1 MAKQEIEIENKYS
14 KYEIA
19 RILGARALQLSM
31 NAPLLL
37 KIEKEE
43 LKRIRYDSLSIA
55 EMELR
60 AGVLPITVKRPL
72 PQRADVEEQ
81 EEKKR
86 ETKEDIEERKEVR
99 KIEQEEIR
107 EEMNVEPEEEL
118 EEIEEENPKKDIV
131 KEAIIPEVSK
141 VIEEEEIVIK

>member
-1 MAKQEIEIENKYS
+1 MTKQEIEIEDKYS

-37 KIEKEE
+37 KIDKEKLE
-43 LKRIRYDSLSIA
+43 RIKYDPLEIA

-72 PQRADVEEQ
+72 PQKVEVEEQ
-81 EEKKR
+81 EEPKK
-86 ETKEDIEERKEVR
+86 ETKEDLEEKKLEKKIERKE
-99 KIEQEEIR
+99 IM

-118 EEIEEENPKKDIV
+118 EEMEDENAKKEIV
-131 KEAIIPEVSK
+131 KEEII
-141 VIEEEEIVIK
+141 

>member
-1 MAKQEIEIENKYS
+1 MTRQEMEIEDKYS

-37 KIEKEE
+37 KIDKEKLEMI
-43 LKRIRYDSLSIA
+43 KYDPLEIA

-72 PQRADVEEQ
+72 PQKVEVEEQ
-81 EEKKR
+81 EEPKK
-86 ETKEDIEERKEVR
+86 ETKEDLEEKKLEKKIERKE
-99 KIEQEEIR
+99 IM

-118 EEIEEENPKKDIV
+118 EEMEDENAKKEIV
-131 KEAIIPEVSK
+131 KEEIITEAV
-141 VIEEEEIVIK
+141 EEEEVIMTG